1 MKDMAIRQT
10 KSVLT
15 TLFLTTL
22 FAPSY
27 GQEVELSEA
36 TRGMLLELDSAI
48 ANAQSHI
55 QDKEKRLIWMKEG
68 YSRLTTKQMMDV
80 NEKLF
85 EEYKVYNSD
94 SAFKYIDINIALAGQ
109 IGDRSLDVD
118 YKVKKTFVLAATGL
132 IAESLET
139 LNDVGR
145 NPMTKAQKT
154 EYFSQMMF
162 TYSHMDQMNSYDGY
176 YLRKMAECNDSVMKY
191 IDSGNHLYPWHLGW
205 DRMNNNGDLGD
216 VTALLDSLLASPDY
230 CNTREYAMNA
240 YLQARIRQLQA
251 DDDGYVHYLALSG
264 IADIRSCNK
273 DIASI
278 EELGYWMKQ
287 HGHLDKAFVYL
298 NFCFDK
304 AQQYN
309 NRVRLMSISKT
320 IKEIQQHYMAINEQ
334 QEHRLNAYLTSLAVF
349 AVALIATIILLVQQ
363 MRKVKTSRQS
373 LADVNG
379 QLKDNLDKL
388 YESSKQM
395 ANLIYELNA
404 TNDKLNKKND
414 ELKESNFLKEEY
426 IGYVFSLC
434 NSYLKKMDDYRLAIN
449 RKLRVGQTQDVVKMT
464 SSTEM
469 IEDEAKYFLN
479 EFDTFFLNLYPTF
492 VSDFNKLLRPEEQL
506 ATHGEGQ
513 LNTVLRIYA
522 LVRLGINDSVKIA
535 EFLHCSAQTVYNNR
549 LKTRNKSII
558 AKEEFLS
565 AVQNLGRAGA

>member
-1 MKDMAIRQT
+1 MATRQT
-10 KSVLT
+10 KSILT

-22 FAPSY
+22 CAPSY

-55 QDKEKRLIWMKEG
+55 QDKEKRLSWMKEG

-80 NEKLF
+80 NEKLY
-85 EEYKVYNSD
+85 EEYKVYDSD
-94 SAFKYIDINIALAGQ
+94 SAFKYIDINIALADQ
-109 IGDRSLDVD
+109 IGDKSLDVD
-118 YKVKKTFVLAATGL
+118 YKLKKTFVLAATGL

-139 LNDVGR
+139 LDDIGR

-154 EYFSQMMF
+154 EYYSQKMY
-162 TYSHMDQMNSYDGY
+162 TYSHMDQLNKYEGNY
-176 YLRKMAECNDSVMKY
+176 TRKMAESNDSVMKY
-191 IDSGNHLYPWHLGW
+191 IDSGNPLYPWYLGW
-205 DRMNNNGDLGD
+205 DKMNNNGDLGD
-216 VTALLDSLLASPDY
+216 VTALLDSLLASPDGLD
-230 CNTREYAMNA
+230 TREYAMNA
-240 YLQARIRQLQA
+240 YLLARIKQLQA
-251 DDDGYVHYLALSG
+251 DDDGFVRYLALSG

-278 EELGYWMKQ
+278 EELGYWMYR
-287 HGHLDKAFVYL
+287 HGHLDKAFMYL

-309 NRVRLMSISKT
+309 NRVRLMDISKT
-320 IKEIQQHYMAINEQ
+320 IKEIQQHYMTINEQ
-334 QEHRLNAYLTSLAVF
+334 QEHRLNAYLTSLALF
-349 AVALIATIILLVQQ
+349 AVALIATIILLVMQ
-363 MRKVKTSRQS
+363 MRKVRTSKQS
-373 LADVNG
+373 LTDVNG
-379 QLKDNLDKL
+379 RLKENIDKL
-388 YESSKQM
+388 SESSKQM
-395 ANLIYELNA
+395 ANLIDELNA
-404 TNDKLNKKND
+404 TNEKLNKKND

-464 SSTEM
+464 SSTKM
-469 IEDEAKYFLN
+469 IEDEAKEFLN

-492 VSDFNKLLRPEEQL
+492 VSDFNKLLRPEEQI
-506 ATHGEGQ
+506 ATHDEGQ